1 MEKIKVFLGMEFGRY
16 DGYEYGNVIKDL
28 DNGYK
33 LVFVDYSDLRKDD
46 DDADWYQ
53 ILTVKPDDKFG
64 WYTVD
69 GIDFDLEDDGM
80 MYVKRQQEGGEI
92 PLFIWLSYSTGHAI
106 LFLADDIV
114 QDTRFYNIKCGVLYS
129 TGHSILK
136 STCCVLY

>member
-1 MEKIKVFLGMEFGRY
+1 MEFGRY

-28 DNGYK
+28 ANGYK
-33 LVFVDYSDLRKDD
+33 LVFVDYSDLREDD

-80 MYVKRQQEGGEI
+80 MYVKR
-92 PLFIWLSYSTGHAI
+92 
-106 LFLADDIV
+106 
-114 QDTRFYNIKCGVLYS
+114 
-129 TGHSILK
+129 
-136 STCCVLY
+136 